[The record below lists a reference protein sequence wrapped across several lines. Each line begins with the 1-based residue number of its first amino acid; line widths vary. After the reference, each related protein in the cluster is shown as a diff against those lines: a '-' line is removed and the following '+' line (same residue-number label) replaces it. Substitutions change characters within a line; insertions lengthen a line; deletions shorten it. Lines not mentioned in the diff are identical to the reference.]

1 MAARIATIIQETTKA
16 HGTMT
21 KRDKFIFWISTLWL
35 ASGMLSTG
43 ILQLLK
49 MKAEGSVSPPGAEG
63 IAHLG
68 YPIYFLTILG
78 IWKILGVVALL
89 IPKFPLVKEW
99 AYAGFFF
106 AMSGA
111 IFSHIAVGDPMKEIF
126 PSLLLLVLTVVSW
139 YFRPAD
145 RKVHSLRKAET
156 V

>member
-1 MAARIATIIQETTKA
+1 MKKKNKIIY
-16 HGTMT
+16 
-21 KRDKFIFWISTLWL
+21 WISTIWL

-43 ILQLLK
+43 ALQLFK
-49 MKAEGSVSPPGAEG
+49 MKAEGAVAPPGVYG
-63 IAHLG
+63 ITRLG

-89 IPKFPLVKEW
+89 IPRFPLLKEW

-111 IFSHIAVGDPMKEIF
+111 VFSHIALGDSISEIF
-126 PSLLLLVLTVVSW
+126 PSMLLLVLTVVSW

-145 RKVHSLRKAET
+145 RKMISVINKGTE
-156 V
+156 